1 MNKPGE
7 KDAFGDMGDVFG
19 TGVDALFSTP
29 GAQLAQVC
37 MGEIVV
43 NPQIREVFE
52 DEGHTLAEFADS
64 IRNFGVL
71 QPILLRRADAGYVL
85 VAGGRRLMAARLAGL
100 EKIPAHIRDMTDQEA
115 EDAQFAENVHRKNLT
130 QMESAKKL
138 QRDVNRLGS
147 VQAVLELHSKSKAWL
162 SKSLGLLDLPQQ
174 SKRLVSE
181 NISADAGLINMV
193 KTIEKADPAE
203 AKHLVDKLKEARGTK
218 DARDMALAVKNKV
231 KPRKTPKAKTAEA
244 ATQKPS
250 EPAIPMPWDIPAA
263 AESHGPAGDSIPPA
277 VETLRGAY
285 RGIAGRGETPKAF
298 LRKVPQ
304 GERDDA
310 EEWLRGFHARGRQ
323 SMAVNDPGPEL
334 VRGFASGEYSTE
346 GEGVF
351 ALLAFVRGISGSPSA
366 DINLLNLLEDCRAGK
381 KAPD

>member
-1 MNKPGE
+1 
-7 KDAFGDMGDVFG
+7 
-19 TGVDALFSTP
+19 
-29 GAQLAQVC
+29 
-37 MGEIVV
+37 
-43 NPQIREVFE
+43 
-52 DEGHTLAEFADS
+52 
-64 IRNFGVL
+64 
-71 QPILLRRADAGYVL
+71 
-85 VAGGRRLMAARLAGL
+85 MAARLAGL

-130 QMESAKKL
+130 QMEAAKKL
-138 QRDVNRLGS
+138 QRDVQRLGS

-162 SKSLGLLDLPQQ
+162 SKALGLLDLPQQ
-174 SKRLVSE
+174 SKRLVTE
-181 NISADAGLINMV
+181 NISADADLINMV

-203 AKHLVDKLKEARGTK
+203 ARHLVDTLKAARGTK

-231 KPRKTPKAKTAEA
+231 KPRKSAKAKTAESA
-244 ATQKPS
+244 PQKPS

-263 AESHGPAGDSIPPA
+263 GSGAESHGPVGDSAPPA

-351 ALLAFVRGISGSPSA
+351 ALLAFVRGISGSPVD
-366 DINLLNLLEDCRAGK
+366 DINLLNLLGDCRAGK